1 MPEKGLSHSFFWRVE
16 KLMVEEKRSDQAPVQ
31 VGDTVECEVEQIMPY
46 GAFVRLSTGQR
57 AMIHISELSYNYVK
71 KVEDVLAIGQKV
83 KAKVIKIDE
92 KNRIDLSLK
101 KMEERPPVPSAPKE
115 TEDSFEKKLSNFLKI
130 SDQKIADLNS
140 KLNNAKAAKRRS
152 RKSK

>member
-1 MPEKGLSHSFFWRVE
+1 
-16 KLMVEEKRSDQAPVQ
+16 MVEEKRSDQAPVH

-57 AMIHISELSYNYVK
+57 AMIHISELSYSYVK
-71 KVEDVLAIGQKV
+71 KVEDVLELKQKI

-101 KMEERPPVPSAPKE
+101 KMEEPPSVASSAPKE
-115 TEDSFEKKLSNFLKI
+115 TEDSFEKKLSNFLKV

-140 KLNNAKAAKRRS
+140 KLNNAKANKKRS
-152 RKSK
+152 KKSK

>member
-1 MPEKGLSHSFFWRVE
+1 
-16 KLMVEEKRSDQAPVQ
+16 
-31 VGDTVECEVEQIMPY
+31 MPY

-101 KMEERPPVPSAPKE
+101 KMEERPPLPSAPKE